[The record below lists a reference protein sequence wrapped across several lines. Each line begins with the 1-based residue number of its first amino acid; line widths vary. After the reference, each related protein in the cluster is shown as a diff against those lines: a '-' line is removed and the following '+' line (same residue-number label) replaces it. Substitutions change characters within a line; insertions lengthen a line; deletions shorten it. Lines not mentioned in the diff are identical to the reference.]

1 MKLSNFLKRFKKNY
15 IKFDF
20 FIKSIDFFIM
30 LMMIFVFV
38 SHLLFLVSTIT
49 NYLNEYSNINVFDYI
64 SYAVEPGSST
74 SAATS
79 TTPINNTTTTVIRG
93 NDIWSDII
101 RSLFIYGTGAYR
113 LSLLKGGG
121 TLSSR
126 AFVLG
131 TTFLLD
137 GLSRFVNNIINDTG
151 YLKSCVER
159 LQPLW
164 RVFTKGEVAVKVD
177 DKTLKN
183 LSDASTNSNNFLGD
197 SNNLDDFLNTFLNA
211 FFEKFGYLFSPV
223 KVNYSN
229 ELLANQIQDISVL
242 LFIMTLLVTFLIAVL
257 IFNIFLYINMDRI
270 IKFFNN
276 KVIRWYLLYN
286 KKIMSIEIFLLGIII
301 LTFMHTISKG
311 LLFIATH
318 PITIT

>member
-101 RSLFIYGTGAYR
+101 RSLFIYGTGAYL

-131 TTFLLD
+131 TTFFLD
-137 GLSRFVNNIINDTG
+137 ALSRFVNNIINDTG
-151 YLKSCVER
+151 YLKSCVKR

-164 RVFTKGEVAVKVD
+164 SDFTKGEVAVKV
-177 DKTLKN
+177 
-183 LSDASTNSNNFLGD
+183 A
-197 SNNLDDFLNTFLNA
+197 
-211 FFEKFGYLFSPV
+211 
-223 KVNYSN
+223 
-229 ELLANQIQDISVL
+229 
-242 LFIMTLLVTFLIAVL
+242 
-257 IFNIFLYINMDRI
+257 
-270 IKFFNN
+270 
-276 KVIRWYLLYN
+276 
-286 KKIMSIEIFLLGIII
+286 
-301 LTFMHTISKG
+301 TFME
-311 LLFIATH
+311 
-318 PITIT
+318 